1 MSSESDD
8 SLFVSCKWLREHLND
23 RSLIIADCR
32 YNLADFELGRK
43 EYLEGHIPGAYQIDM
58 EKDLTG
64 RITLHG
70 GRHPLPDQDI
80 FAKRMNSIGL
90 NPEITVIAYDSDGS
104 GAARFWWLLNYFG
117 HSKVRI
123 MNGGIVEWKSLGF
136 ELTTEIPP
144 FRSGSF
150 SPVVNKTILAS
161 VEDVKSIK
169 PTTTLID
176 SRTKVRYAG
185 ISEPIDKI
193 AGHIPGAVNY
203 QYTDTVS
210 ETGLFRNRKELLR
223 MFRDIGRDVIVY
235 CGSGVTACV
244 NFVAL
249 TEAGF
254 KPKLYAGSWSDW
266 ISYKENP
273 ISTGVSP

>member
-43 EYLEGHIPGAYQIDM
+43 EYRDSHIPGAYHIDM
-58 EKDLTG
+58 ERDLTG
-64 RITLHG
+64 KITLHG
-70 GRHPLPDQDI
+70 GRHPLPEQDA
-80 FAKRMNSIGL
+80 FAGRMNSIGL
-90 NPEITVIAYDSDGS
+90 RPEITVIAYDSDGS
-104 GAARFWWLLNYFG
+104 GAARLWWLLNYFG
-117 HSKVRI
+117 HSKVKI
-123 MNGGIVEWKSLGF
+123 LNGGIEKWKSLAF
-136 ELTTEIPP
+136 ELATEIPP

-150 SPVVNKTILAS
+150 SPVINRTILAS
-161 VEDVKSIK
+161 VEEVRNIN
-169 PTTTLID
+169 PATTLID
-176 SRTKVRYAG
+176 SRTNVRYAG
-185 ISEPIDKI
+185 ISEPIDRV

-203 QYTDTVS
+203 QYTDTIT
-210 ETGLFRNRKELLR
+210 ETGLFRSKEELAK
-223 MFRDIGRDVIVY
+223 MFLGIGRDVIVY

-254 KPKLYAGSWSDW
+254 KPRLYAGSWSDW
-266 ISYKENP
+266 ISYEKNP
-273 ISTGVSP
+273 VATGDSP